1 MNNET
6 LYTIASLLSDY
17 NYSLAEHL
25 YIHVP
30 FCRYRCPYCSF
41 YSTIYLND
49 DAKNQFVD
57 ALIKEIEIK
66 NFLLSKKIKTI
77 YLGGGTPSM
86 LSINDL
92 EKIFDKILINHQLDK
107 NAEITIEA
115 NPEDINKELV
125 KGWQKTGINRVS
137 LGVQNI
143 NEKHLQFLGR
153 KHTKKQIINAIE
165 TLKNADFQNIS
176 LDFIIGLPE
185 ENIED
190 LKNNFQIIL
199 DYKIPHFSSYLLTIE
214 EKTRLS
220 SLVKKHPE
228 IIQDVDD
235 TLKNISQWYL
245 WAKNSGYEHYEVSNF
260 SLPSYQSIHNTSYWT
275 QKNYIGIGPS
285 AHSYIH
291 PYRLWNTSSLR
302 NYNSIIKNDK
312 LDFQYEILNEKN
324 IFNEYIMTRLRL
336 KEGIDLAD
344 LTNRFNKKITQYFID
359 HSEKIPK
366 EYIIKTNDK
375 IYLTEEGWLI
385 MDGILVDFFL

>member
-6 LYTIASLLSDY
+6 SYTINSILSDH

-41 YSTIYLND
+41 YSTLYLND
-49 DAKNQFVD
+49 DTKNKFVS
-57 ALIKEIEIK
+57 ASINEIK
-66 NFLLSKKIKTI
+66 LKDFLLSKNLKTI

-86 LSINDL
+86 LSITDIA
-92 EKIFDKILINHQLDK
+92 KIFNEINRNHQIDD

-115 NPEDINKELV
+115 NPEDITKELV
-125 KGWQKTGINRVS
+125 IGWQKIGINRVS

-220 SLVKKHPE
+220 NIVHKHPE
-228 IIQDVDD
+228 ILQDDD
-235 TLKNISQWYL
+235 TTIKNISQWYL
-245 WAKNSGYEHYEVSNF
+245 WAKNNGYQHYEVSNF
-260 SLPSYQSIHNTSYWT
+260 AISPFQSKHNSSYWT

-302 NYNSIIKNDK
+302 NYNNVKNDK

-336 KEGIDLAD
+336 KEGVDLAD
-344 LTNRFNKKITQYFID
+344 LTRRFNKKIAQYFID
-359 HSEKIPK
+359 QANKIPK
-366 EYIIKTNDK
+366 EFIIKTDDK

-385 MDGILVDFFL
+385 MDRILIDLFL

>member
-1 MNNET
+1 VNNET
-6 LYTIASLLSDY
+6 SYTINSILSDH

-41 YSTIYLND
+41 YSTLYLND
-49 DAKNQFVD
+49 DTKNQFVS
-57 ALIKEIEIK
+57 ASINEIK
-66 NFLLSKKIKTI
+66 FKDFLLSKNLKTI

-86 LSINDL
+86 LSITDIA
-92 EKIFDKILINHQLDK
+92 KIFNEINRNHQIDD

-115 NPEDINKELV
+115 NPEDITKELV
-125 KGWQKTGINRVS
+125 IGWQKIGINRVS

-220 SLVKKHPE
+220 NIVHKHPE
-228 IIQDVDD
+228 ILQDDNT

-245 WAKNSGYEHYEVSNF
+245 WAKNNGYQHYEVSNF
-260 SLPSYQSIHNTSYWT
+260 AISPFQSKHNSSYWT

-302 NYNSIIKNDK
+302 NYNNVKNDK

-336 KEGIDLAD
+336 KEGVDLSD
-344 LTNRFNKKITQYFID
+344 LTLRFNKKIAQYFID
-359 HSEKIPK
+359 QADKIPK
-366 EYIIKTNDK
+366 EFIIKTDDK

-385 MDGILVDFFL
+385 MDRILIDLFL

>member
-6 LYTIASLLSDY
+6 SYTINSILSDH

-41 YSTIYLND
+41 YSTLYLND
-49 DAKNQFVD
+49 DTKNQFVS
-57 ALIKEIEIK
+57 ASINEIK
-66 NFLLSKKIKTI
+66 FKDFLLSKNLKTI

-86 LSINDL
+86 LSITDIA
-92 EKIFDKILINHQLDK
+92 KIFNEINRNHQIDD

-115 NPEDINKELV
+115 NPEDITKELV
-125 KGWQKTGINRVS
+125 IGWQKIGINRVS

-165 TLKNADFQNIS
+165 TLKNADFKNIS

-199 DYKIPHFSSYLLTIE
+199 EYKIPHFSSYLLTIE

-220 SLVKKHPE
+220 NLVHKHPE
-228 IIQDVDD
+228 ILQDDD
-235 TLKNISQWYL
+235 TTIKNISQWYL
-245 WAKNSGYEHYEVSNF
+245 WAKNNGYQHYEVSNF
-260 SLPSYQSIHNTSYWT
+260 AISPFQSKHNSSYWT

-291 PYRLWNTSSLR
+291 PFRLWNTSSLR
-302 NYNSIIKNDK
+302 NYNSLIKNDK

-336 KEGIDLAD
+336 KEGICLAD
-344 LTNRFNKKITQYFID
+344 LTKRFNKKITQYLIEQTD
-359 HSEKIPK
+359 KISR

-375 IYLTEEGWLI
+375 IYLTKEGWLI
-385 MDGILVDFFL
+385 MDGILVDLFL

>member
-6 LYTIASLLSDY
+6 SYTINSILSDH

-41 YSTIYLND
+41 YSTLYLND
-49 DAKNQFVD
+49 DTKNQFVS
-57 ALIKEIEIK
+57 ASINEIK
-66 NFLLSKKIKTI
+66 FKDFLLSKNLKTI

-86 LSINDL
+86 LSITDIA
-92 EKIFDKILINHQLDK
+92 KIFNEINRNHQIDD

-115 NPEDINKELV
+115 NPEDITKELV
-125 KGWQKTGINRVS
+125 IGWQKIGINRVS

-165 TLKNADFQNIS
+165 TLKNADFKNIS

-199 DYKIPHFSSYLLTIE
+199 EYKIPHFSSYLLTIE

-220 SLVKKHPE
+220 NIVHKHPE
-228 IIQDVDD
+228 ILQDDD
-235 TLKNISQWYL
+235 TTIKNISQWYL
-245 WAKNSGYEHYEVSNF
+245 WAKNNDYEHYEVSNF
-260 SLPSYQSIHNTSYWT
+260 AISPFQSKHNSSYWT

-302 NYNSIIKNDK
+302 NYNNVKNDK

-336 KEGIDLAD
+336 KEGVDLAD
-344 LTNRFNKKITQYFID
+344 LTRRFNKKIAQYFID
-359 HSEKIPK
+359 QANKIPK
-366 EYIIKTNDK
+366 EFIIKTDDK

-385 MDGILVDFFL
+385 MDRILIDLFL

>member
-6 LYTIASLLSDY
+6 SYTINSILSDH

-41 YSTIYLND
+41 YSTLYLND
-49 DAKNQFVD
+49 DTKNKFVS
-57 ALIKEIEIK
+57 ASINEIK
-66 NFLLSKKIKTI
+66 LKDFLLSKNLKTI

-86 LSINDL
+86 LSITDIA
-92 EKIFDKILINHQLDK
+92 KIFNEINRNHQIDD

-115 NPEDINKELV
+115 NPEDITKELV
-125 KGWQKTGINRVS
+125 IGWQKIGINRVS

-165 TLKNADFQNIS
+165 TLKNADFKNIS

-220 SLVKKHPE
+220 NIVHKHPE
-228 IIQDVDD
+228 ILQDDD
-235 TLKNISQWYL
+235 TTIKNISQWYL
-245 WAKNSGYEHYEVSNF
+245 WAKNNGYQHYEVSNF
-260 SLPSYQSIHNTSYWT
+260 AISPFQSKHNSSYWT

-291 PYRLWNTSSLR
+291 PYRLWNTFSLR
-302 NYNSIIKNDK
+302 NYNNVKNDK

-336 KEGIDLAD
+336 KEGVDLAD
-344 LTNRFNKKITQYFID
+344 LTRRFNKKIAQYFID
-359 HSEKIPK
+359 QANKIPK
-366 EYIIKTNDK
+366 EFIIKSDDK

-385 MDGILVDFFL
+385 MDRILIDLFL

>member
-6 LYTIASLLSDY
+6 SYTINSILSDH

-41 YSTIYLND
+41 YSTLYLND
-49 DAKNQFVD
+49 DTKNKFVS
-57 ALIKEIEIK
+57 ASINEIK
-66 NFLLSKKIKTI
+66 LKDFLLSKNLKTI

-86 LSINDL
+86 LSITDIA
-92 EKIFDKILINHQLDK
+92 KIFNEINRNHQIDD

-115 NPEDINKELV
+115 NPEDITKELV
-125 KGWQKTGINRVS
+125 IGWQKIGINRVS

-165 TLKNADFQNIS
+165 TLKNADFKNIS

-199 DYKIPHFSSYLLTIE
+199 EYKIPHFSSYLLTIE

-220 SLVKKHPE
+220 NIVHKHPE
-228 IIQDVDD
+228 ILQDDD
-235 TLKNISQWYL
+235 TTIKNISQWYL
-245 WAKNSGYEHYEVSNF
+245 WAKNNGYQHYEVSNF
-260 SLPSYQSIHNTSYWT
+260 AISPFQSKHNSSYWT

-302 NYNSIIKNDK
+302 NYNNVKNDK

-336 KEGIDLAD
+336 KEGVDLAD
-344 LTNRFNKKITQYFID
+344 LTRRFNKKIAQHFID
-359 HSEKIPK
+359 QADKIPK
-366 EYIIKTNDK
+366 EFIIKTDDK

-385 MDGILVDFFL
+385 MDRILIDLFL

>member
-6 LYTIASLLSDY
+6 SYTINSILSNH

-41 YSTIYLND
+41 YSTLYLND
-49 DAKNQFVD
+49 DTKNQFVS
-57 ALIKEIEIK
+57 ASINEIK
-66 NFLLSKKIKTI
+66 LKDFLLSKNLKTI

-86 LSINDL
+86 LSITDIA
-92 EKIFDKILINHQLDK
+92 KIFNEINRNHQIDD

-115 NPEDINKELV
+115 NPEDITKELV
-125 KGWQKTGINRVS
+125 IGWQKIGINRVS

-165 TLKNADFQNIS
+165 TLKNADFKNIS

-220 SLVKKHPE
+220 NIVHKHPE
-228 IIQDVDD
+228 ILQDDNT

-245 WAKNSGYEHYEVSNF
+245 WAKNNGYQHYEVSNF
-260 SLPSYQSIHNTSYWT
+260 AISPFQSKHNSSYWT

-302 NYNSIIKNDK
+302 NYNNVKNDK

-336 KEGIDLAD
+336 KEGVDLSD
-344 LTNRFNKKITQYFID
+344 LTLRFNKKIAQYFID
-359 HSEKIPK
+359 QANKIPK
-366 EYIIKTNDK
+366 EFIIKTDDK

-385 MDGILVDFFL
+385 MDRILIDLFL

>member
-6 LYTIASLLSDY
+6 SYTINSILSDH

-41 YSTIYLND
+41 YSTLYLND
-49 DAKNQFVD
+49 DTKNKFVS
-57 ALIKEIEIK
+57 ASINEIK
-66 NFLLSKKIKTI
+66 LKDFLLSKNLKTI

-86 LSINDL
+86 LSITDIA
-92 EKIFDKILINHQLDK
+92 KIFNEINRNHQIDD

-115 NPEDINKELV
+115 NPEDITKELV
-125 KGWQKTGINRVS
+125 IGWQKIGINRVS

-165 TLKNADFQNIS
+165 TLKNADFKNIS

-199 DYKIPHFSSYLLTIE
+199 EYKIPHFSSYLLTIE

-220 SLVKKHPE
+220 NIVHKHPE
-228 IIQDVDD
+228 ILQDDD
-235 TLKNISQWYL
+235 TTIKNISQWYL
-245 WAKNSGYEHYEVSNF
+245 WAKNNGYQHYEVSNF
-260 SLPSYQSIHNTSYWT
+260 AISPFQSKHNSSYWT

-302 NYNSIIKNDK
+302 NYNNVKNDK

-336 KEGIDLAD
+336 KEGVDLAD
-344 LTNRFNKKITQYFID
+344 LTRRFNKKIAQYFID
-359 HSEKIPK
+359 QANKIPK
-366 EYIIKTNDK
+366 EFIIKTDDK

-385 MDGILVDFFL
+385 MDRILIDLFL

>member
-6 LYTIASLLSDY
+6 SYTINSILSDH

-41 YSTIYLND
+41 YSTLYLND
-49 DAKNQFVD
+49 DTKNQFVS
-57 ALIKEIEIK
+57 ASINEIK
-66 NFLLSKKIKTI
+66 LKDFLLSKNLKTI

-86 LSINDL
+86 LSITDIA
-92 EKIFDKILINHQLDK
+92 KIFNEINRNHQIDD

-115 NPEDINKELV
+115 NPEDITKELV
-125 KGWQKTGINRVS
+125 IGWQKIGINRVS

-165 TLKNADFQNIS
+165 TLKNADFKNIS

-220 SLVKKHPE
+220 NIVHKHPE
-228 IIQDVDD
+228 ILQDDD
-235 TLKNISQWYL
+235 TTIKNISQWYL
-245 WAKNSGYEHYEVSNF
+245 WAKNNGYQHYEVSNF
-260 SLPSYQSIHNTSYWT
+260 AISPFQSKHNSSYWT

-302 NYNSIIKNDK
+302 NYNNVKNDK

-336 KEGIDLAD
+336 KEGVDLSD
-344 LTNRFNKKITQYFID
+344 LTLRFNKKIAQYFID
-359 HSEKIPK
+359 QANKIPK
-366 EYIIKTNDK
+366 EFIIKTDDK

-385 MDGILVDFFL
+385 MDRILIDLFL

>member
-1 MNNET
+1 
-6 LYTIASLLSDY
+6 L
-17 NYSLAEHL
+17 
-25 YIHVP
+25 
-30 FCRYRCPYCSF
+30 
-41 YSTIYLND
+41 YLND
-49 DAKNQFVD
+49 DTKNQFVS
-57 ALIKEIEIK
+57 ASINEIK
-66 NFLLSKKIKTI
+66 FKDFLLSKNLKTI

-86 LSINDL
+86 LSITDIA
-92 EKIFDKILINHQLDK
+92 KIFNEINRNHQIDD

-115 NPEDINKELV
+115 NPEDITKELV
-125 KGWQKTGINRVS
+125 IGWQKIGINRVS

-165 TLKNADFQNIS
+165 TLKNADFKNIS

-220 SLVKKHPE
+220 NIVHKHPE
-228 IIQDVDD
+228 ILQDDNT

-245 WAKNSGYEHYEVSNF
+245 WAKNNGYQHYEVSNF
-260 SLPSYQSIHNTSYWT
+260 AISPFQSKHNSSYWT

-302 NYNSIIKNDK
+302 NYNNVKNDK

-336 KEGIDLAD
+336 KEGVDLSD
-344 LTNRFNKKITQYFID
+344 LTLRFNKKIAQYFID
-359 HSEKIPK
+359 QADKIPK
-366 EYIIKTNDK
+366 EFIIKTDDK

-385 MDGILVDFFL
+385 MDRILIDLFL

>member
-6 LYTIASLLSDY
+6 SYTINSILSDH

-41 YSTIYLND
+41 YSTLYLND
-49 DAKNQFVD
+49 DTKNQFVS
-57 ALIKEIEIK
+57 ASINEIK
-66 NFLLSKKIKTI
+66 FKDFLLSKNLKTI

-86 LSINDL
+86 LSITDIA
-92 EKIFDKILINHQLDK
+92 KIFNEINRNHQIDD

-115 NPEDINKELV
+115 NPEDITKELV
-125 KGWQKTGINRVS
+125 IGWQKIGINRVS

-165 TLKNADFQNIS
+165 TLKNADFKNIS

-220 SLVKKHPE
+220 NIVHKHPE
-228 IIQDVDD
+228 ILQDDD
-235 TLKNISQWYL
+235 TTIKNISQWYL
-245 WAKNSGYEHYEVSNF
+245 WAKNNDYEHYEVSNF
-260 SLPSYQSIHNTSYWT
+260 AISPFQSKHNSSYWT

-302 NYNSIIKNDK
+302 NYNNVKNDK

-336 KEGIDLAD
+336 KEGVDLSD
-344 LTNRFNKKITQYFID
+344 LTCRFNKKIAQYFID
-359 HSEKIPK
+359 QANKIPK
-366 EYIIKTNDK
+366 EFIIKTDDK

-385 MDGILVDFFL
+385 MDRILIDLFL

>member
-6 LYTIASLLSDY
+6 SYTINSILSDH

-41 YSTIYLND
+41 YSTLYLND
-49 DAKNQFVD
+49 DTKNQFVS
-57 ALIKEIEIK
+57 ASINEIK
-66 NFLLSKKIKTI
+66 LKDFLLSKNLKTI

-86 LSINDL
+86 LSITDIA
-92 EKIFDKILINHQLDK
+92 KIFNEINRNHQIDD

-115 NPEDINKELV
+115 NPEDITKELV
-125 KGWQKTGINRVS
+125 IGWQKIGINRVS

-165 TLKNADFQNIS
+165 TLKNADFKNIS

-199 DYKIPHFSSYLLTIE
+199 EYKIPHFSSYLLTIE

-220 SLVKKHPE
+220 NIVHKHPE
-228 IIQDVDD
+228 ILQDDNT

-245 WAKNSGYEHYEVSNF
+245 WAKNNGYQHYEVSNF
-260 SLPSYQSIHNTSYWT
+260 AISPFQSKHNSSYWT

-302 NYNSIIKNDK
+302 NYNNVKNDK

-336 KEGIDLAD
+336 KEGVDLAD
-344 LTNRFNKKITQYFID
+344 LTRRFNKKIAQYFID
-359 HSEKIPK
+359 QANKIPK
-366 EYIIKTNDK
+366 EFIIKTDDK

-385 MDGILVDFFL
+385 MDRILIDLFL

>member
-6 LYTIASLLSDY
+6 SYTINSILSDH

-41 YSTIYLND
+41 YSTLYLND
-49 DAKNQFVD
+49 DTKNQFVS
-57 ALIKEIEIK
+57 ASINEIK
-66 NFLLSKKIKTI
+66 FKDFLLSKNLKTI

-86 LSINDL
+86 LSITDIA
-92 EKIFDKILINHQLDK
+92 KIFNEINRNHQIDD

-115 NPEDINKELV
+115 NPEDITKELV
-125 KGWQKTGINRVS
+125 IGWQKIGINRVS

-165 TLKNADFQNIS
+165 TLKNADFKNIS

-199 DYKIPHFSSYLLTIE
+199 EYKIPHFSSYLLTIE

-220 SLVKKHPE
+220 NIVHKHPE
-228 IIQDVDD
+228 ILQDDD
-235 TLKNISQWYL
+235 TTLKNISQWYL
-245 WAKNSGYEHYEVSNF
+245 WAKNNDYEHYEVSNF
-260 SLPSYQSIHNTSYWT
+260 AISPFQSKHNSSYWT

-302 NYNSIIKNDK
+302 NYNNVKNDK

-336 KEGIDLAD
+336 KEGVDLAD
-344 LTNRFNKKITQYFID
+344 LTRRFNKKIAQYFID
-359 HSEKIPK
+359 QANKIPK
-366 EYIIKTNDK
+366 EFIIKTDDK

-385 MDGILVDFFL
+385 MDRILKDLFL

>member
-6 LYTIASLLSDY
+6 SYTINSILSDH

-41 YSTIYLND
+41 YSTLYLND
-49 DAKNQFVD
+49 DTKNQFVS
-57 ALIKEIEIK
+57 ASINEIK
-66 NFLLSKKIKTI
+66 FKDFLLSKNLKTI

-86 LSINDL
+86 LSITDIA
-92 EKIFDKILINHQLDK
+92 KIFNEINRNHQIDD

-115 NPEDINKELV
+115 NPEDITKELV
-125 KGWQKTGINRVS
+125 IGWQKIGINRVS

-165 TLKNADFQNIS
+165 TLKNADFKNIS

-220 SLVKKHPE
+220 NIVHKHPE
-228 IIQDVDD
+228 ILQDDNT

-245 WAKNSGYEHYEVSNF
+245 WAKNNGYQHYEVSNF
-260 SLPSYQSIHNTSYWT
+260 AISPFQSKHNSSYWT

-291 PYRLWNTSSLR
+291 PYRLWNTFSLR
-302 NYNSIIKNDK
+302 NYNNVKNDK

-336 KEGIDLAD
+336 KEGVDLSD
-344 LTNRFNKKITQYFID
+344 LTLRFNKKIAQYFID
-359 HSEKIPK
+359 QANKIPK
-366 EYIIKTNDK
+366 EFIIKTDDK

-385 MDGILVDFFL
+385 MDRILIDLFL

>member
-6 LYTIASLLSDY
+6 SYTINSILSDH

-41 YSTIYLND
+41 YSTLYLND
-49 DAKNQFVD
+49 DTKNQFVS
-57 ALIKEIEIK
+57 ASINEIK
-66 NFLLSKKIKTI
+66 FKDFLLSKNLKTI

-86 LSINDL
+86 LSITDIA
-92 EKIFDKILINHQLDK
+92 KIFNEINRNHQIDD

-115 NPEDINKELV
+115 NPEDITKELV
-125 KGWQKTGINRVS
+125 IGWQKIGINRVS

-165 TLKNADFQNIS
+165 TLKNADFKNIS

-199 DYKIPHFSSYLLTIE
+199 EYKIPHFSSYLLTIE

-220 SLVKKHPE
+220 NIVHKHPE
-228 IIQDVDD
+228 ILQDDD
-235 TLKNISQWYL
+235 TTIKNISQWYL
-245 WAKNSGYEHYEVSNF
+245 WAKNNGYQHYEVSNF
-260 SLPSYQSIHNTSYWT
+260 AISPFQSKHNSSYWT

-302 NYNSIIKNDK
+302 NYNNVKNDK
-312 LDFQYEILNEKN
+312 LDFQYEIHNEKN

-336 KEGIDLAD
+336 KEGVDLSD
-344 LTNRFNKKITQYFID
+344 LTLRFNKKIAQYFID
-359 HSEKIPK
+359 QANKIPK
-366 EYIIKTNDK
+366 EFIIKTDDK

-385 MDGILVDFFL
+385 MDRILIDLFL

>member
-6 LYTIASLLSDY
+6 SYTINSILSDH

-41 YSTIYLND
+41 YSTLYLND
-49 DAKNQFVD
+49 DTKNKFVS
-57 ALIKEIEIK
+57 ASINEIK
-66 NFLLSKKIKTI
+66 LKDFLLSKNLKTI

-86 LSINDL
+86 LSITDIA
-92 EKIFDKILINHQLDK
+92 KIFNEINRNHQIDD

-115 NPEDINKELV
+115 NPEDITKELV
-125 KGWQKTGINRVS
+125 IGWQKIGINRVS

-165 TLKNADFQNIS
+165 TLKNADFKNIS

-220 SLVKKHPE
+220 NIVHKHPE
-228 IIQDVDD
+228 ILQDDD
-235 TLKNISQWYL
+235 TTLKNISQWYL
-245 WAKNSGYEHYEVSNF
+245 WAKNNGYQHYEVSNF
-260 SLPSYQSIHNTSYWT
+260 AISPFQSKHNSSYWT

-302 NYNSIIKNDK
+302 NYNNVKNDK

-336 KEGIDLAD
+336 KEGVDLAD
-344 LTNRFNKKITQYFID
+344 LTRRFNKKIAQYFID
-359 HSEKIPK
+359 QANKIPK
-366 EYIIKTNDK
+366 EFIIKTDDK
-375 IYLTEEGWLI
+375 IYLTEE
-385 MDGILVDFFL
+385 DG

>member
-6 LYTIASLLSDY
+6 SYTINSILSDH

-41 YSTIYLND
+41 YSTLYLND
-49 DAKNQFVD
+49 DTKNQFVS
-57 ALIKEIEIK
+57 ASINEIK
-66 NFLLSKKIKTI
+66 FKDFLLSKNLKTI

-86 LSINDL
+86 LSITDIA
-92 EKIFDKILINHQLDK
+92 KIFNEINRNHQIDD

-115 NPEDINKELV
+115 NPEDITKELV
-125 KGWQKTGINRVS
+125 IGWQKIGINRVS

-165 TLKNADFQNIS
+165 TLKNADFKNIS

-220 SLVKKHPE
+220 NIVHKHPE
-228 IIQDVDD
+228 ILQDDD
-235 TLKNISQWYL
+235 TTIKNISQWYL
-245 WAKNSGYEHYEVSNF
+245 WAKNNGYQHYEVSNF
-260 SLPSYQSIHNTSYWT
+260 AISPFQSKHNSSYWT

-302 NYNSIIKNDK
+302 NYNNVKNDK

-336 KEGIDLAD
+336 KEGVDLSD
-344 LTNRFNKKITQYFID
+344 LTLRFNKKIAQYFID
-359 HSEKIPK
+359 QADKIPK
-366 EYIIKTNDK
+366 EFIIKTDDK

-385 MDGILVDFFL
+385 MDRILIDLFL

>member
-6 LYTIASLLSDY
+6 SYTINSILSDH

-41 YSTIYLND
+41 YSTLYLND
-49 DAKNQFVD
+49 DTKNQFVS
-57 ALIKEIEIK
+57 ASINEIK
-66 NFLLSKKIKTI
+66 FKDFLLSKNLKTI

-86 LSINDL
+86 LSITDIA
-92 EKIFDKILINHQLDK
+92 KIFNEINRNHQIDD

-115 NPEDINKELV
+115 NPEDITKELV
-125 KGWQKTGINRVS
+125 IGWQKIGINRVS

-165 TLKNADFQNIS
+165 TLKNADFKNIS

-220 SLVKKHPE
+220 NIVHKHPE
-228 IIQDVDD
+228 ILQDDNT

-245 WAKNSGYEHYEVSNF
+245 WAKNNGYQHYEVSNF
-260 SLPSYQSIHNTSYWT
+260 AISPFQSKHNSSYWT

-291 PYRLWNTSSLR
+291 PYRLWNTFSLR
-302 NYNSIIKNDK
+302 NYNNVKNDK

-336 KEGIDLAD
+336 KEGVDLAD
-344 LTNRFNKKITQYFID
+344 LTRRFNKKIAQYFID
-359 HSEKIPK
+359 QANKIPK
-366 EYIIKTNDK
+366 EFIIKTDDK

-385 MDGILVDFFL
+385 MDRILIDLFL

>member
-6 LYTIASLLSDY
+6 SYTINSILSDH

-41 YSTIYLND
+41 YSTLYLND
-49 DAKNQFVD
+49 DTKNQFVS
-57 ALIKEIEIK
+57 ASINEIK
-66 NFLLSKKIKTI
+66 LKDFLLSKNLKTI

-86 LSINDL
+86 LSITDIA
-92 EKIFDKILINHQLDK
+92 KIFNEINRNHQIDD

-115 NPEDINKELV
+115 NPEDITKELV
-125 KGWQKTGINRVS
+125 IGWQKIGINRVS

-165 TLKNADFQNIS
+165 TLKNADFKNIS

-220 SLVKKHPE
+220 NIVHKHPE
-228 IIQDVDD
+228 ILQDDNT

-245 WAKNSGYEHYEVSNF
+245 WAKNNGYQHYEVSNF
-260 SLPSYQSIHNTSYWT
+260 AISPFQSKHNSSYWT

-302 NYNSIIKNDK
+302 NYNNVKNDK

-336 KEGIDLAD
+336 KEGVDLSD
-344 LTNRFNKKITQYFID
+344 LTLRFNKKIAQYFID
-359 HSEKIPK
+359 QADKIPK
-366 EYIIKTNDK
+366 EFIIKTDDK

-385 MDGILVDFFL
+385 MDRILIDLFL

>member
-6 LYTIASLLSDY
+6 SYTINSILSDH

-41 YSTIYLND
+41 YSTLYLND
-49 DAKNQFVD
+49 DTKNQFVS
-57 ALIKEIEIK
+57 ASINEIK
-66 NFLLSKKIKTI
+66 LKDFLLSKNLKTI

-86 LSINDL
+86 LSITDIA
-92 EKIFDKILINHQLDK
+92 KIFNEINRNHQIDD

-115 NPEDINKELV
+115 NPEDITKELV
-125 KGWQKTGINRVS
+125 IGWQKIGINRVS

-165 TLKNADFQNIS
+165 TLKNADFKNIS

-199 DYKIPHFSSYLLTIE
+199 EYKIPHFSSYLLTIE

-220 SLVKKHPE
+220 NIVHKHPE
-228 IIQDVDD
+228 ILQDDD
-235 TLKNISQWYL
+235 TTIKNISQWYL
-245 WAKNSGYEHYEVSNF
+245 WAKNNGYQHYEVSNF
-260 SLPSYQSIHNTSYWT
+260 AISPFQSKHNSSYWT

-302 NYNSIIKNDK
+302 NYNNVKNDK
-312 LDFQYEILNEKN
+312 LDFQYEIHNEKN

-336 KEGIDLAD
+336 KEGVDLSD
-344 LTNRFNKKITQYFID
+344 LTLRFNKKIAQYFID
-359 HSEKIPK
+359 QANKIPK
-366 EYIIKTNDK
+366 EFIIKTDDK

-385 MDGILVDFFL
+385 MDRILIDLFL

>member
-6 LYTIASLLSDY
+6 SYTINSILSDH

-41 YSTIYLND
+41 YSTLYLND
-49 DAKNQFVD
+49 DTKNKFVS
-57 ALIKEIEIK
+57 ASINEIK
-66 NFLLSKKIKTI
+66 LKDFLLSKNLKTI

-86 LSINDL
+86 LSITDIA
-92 EKIFDKILINHQLDK
+92 KIFNEINRNHQIDD

-115 NPEDINKELV
+115 NPEDITKELV
-125 KGWQKTGINRVS
+125 IGWQKIGINRVS

-165 TLKNADFQNIS
+165 TLKNADFKNIS

-199 DYKIPHFSSYLLTIE
+199 EYKIPHFSSYLLTIE

-220 SLVKKHPE
+220 NIVHKHPE
-228 IIQDVDD
+228 ILQDDNT

-245 WAKNSGYEHYEVSNF
+245 WAKNNGYQHYEVSNF
-260 SLPSYQSIHNTSYWT
+260 AISPFQSKHNSSYWT

-302 NYNSIIKNDK
+302 NYNNVKNDK

-336 KEGIDLAD
+336 KEGVDLAD
-344 LTNRFNKKITQYFID
+344 LTRRFNKKIAQYFID
-359 HSEKIPK
+359 QANKIPK
-366 EYIIKTNDK
+366 EFIIKTDDK

-385 MDGILVDFFL
+385 MDRILIDLFL

>member
-6 LYTIASLLSDY
+6 SYTINSILSDH

-41 YSTIYLND
+41 YSTLYLND
-49 DAKNQFVD
+49 DTKNQFVS
-57 ALIKEIEIK
+57 ASINEIK
-66 NFLLSKKIKTI
+66 LKDFLLSKNLKTI

-86 LSINDL
+86 LSITDIA
-92 EKIFDKILINHQLDK
+92 KIFNEINRNHQIDD

-115 NPEDINKELV
+115 NPEDITKELV
-125 KGWQKTGINRVS
+125 IGWQKIGINRVS

-165 TLKNADFQNIS
+165 TLKNADFKNIS

-220 SLVKKHPE
+220 NIVHKHPE
-228 IIQDVDD
+228 ILQDDD
-235 TLKNISQWYL
+235 TTIKNISQWYL
-245 WAKNSGYEHYEVSNF
+245 WAKNNGYQHYEVSNF
-260 SLPSYQSIHNTSYWT
+260 AISPFQSKHNSSYWT

-302 NYNSIIKNDK
+302 NYNNVKNDK

-336 KEGIDLAD
+336 KEGVDLAD
-344 LTNRFNKKITQYFID
+344 LTRRFNKKIAQYFID
-359 HSEKIPK
+359 QANKIPK
-366 EYIIKTNDK
+366 EFIIKSDDK

-385 MDGILVDFFL
+385 MDRILIDLFL

>member
-6 LYTIASLLSDY
+6 SYTINSILSDH

-41 YSTIYLND
+41 YSTLYLND
-49 DAKNQFVD
+49 DTKNQFVS
-57 ALIKEIEIK
+57 ASINEIK
-66 NFLLSKKIKTI
+66 FKDFLLSKNLKTI

-86 LSINDL
+86 LSITDIA
-92 EKIFDKILINHQLDK
+92 KIFNEINRNHQIDD

-115 NPEDINKELV
+115 NPEDITKELV
-125 KGWQKTGINRVS
+125 IGWQKIGINRVS

-165 TLKNADFQNIS
+165 TLKNADFKNIS

-220 SLVKKHPE
+220 NIVHKHPE
-228 IIQDVDD
+228 ILQDDNT

-245 WAKNSGYEHYEVSNF
+245 WAKNNGYQHYEVSNF
-260 SLPSYQSIHNTSYWT
+260 AISPFQSKHNSSYWT

-302 NYNSIIKNDK
+302 NYNNVKNDK

-336 KEGIDLAD
+336 KEGVDLSD
-344 LTNRFNKKITQYFID
+344 LTLRFNKKIAQYFID
-359 HSEKIPK
+359 QANKIPK
-366 EYIIKTNDK
+366 EFIIKTDDK

-385 MDGILVDFFL
+385 MDRILIDLFL

>member
-6 LYTIASLLSDY
+6 SYTINSILSDH

-41 YSTIYLND
+41 YSTLYLND
-49 DAKNQFVD
+49 DTKNQFVS
-57 ALIKEIEIK
+57 ASINEIK
-66 NFLLSKKIKTI
+66 FKDFLLSKNLKTI

-86 LSINDL
+86 LSITDIA
-92 EKIFDKILINHQLDK
+92 KIFNEINRNHQIDD

-115 NPEDINKELV
+115 NPEDITKELV
-125 KGWQKTGINRVS
+125 IGWQKIGINRVS

-165 TLKNADFQNIS
+165 TLKNADFKNIS

-220 SLVKKHPE
+220 NIVHKHPE
-228 IIQDVDD
+228 ILQDDD
-235 TLKNISQWYL
+235 TTIKNISQWYL
-245 WAKNSGYEHYEVSNF
+245 WAKNNGYQHYEVSNF
-260 SLPSYQSIHNTSYWT
+260 AISPFQSKHNSSYWT

-291 PYRLWNTSSLR
+291 PYRLWNTFSLR
-302 NYNSIIKNDK
+302 NYNNVKNDK

-336 KEGIDLAD
+336 KEGVDLAD
-344 LTNRFNKKITQYFID
+344 LTLRFNKKIAQYFID
-359 HSEKIPK
+359 QANKIPK
-366 EYIIKTNDK
+366 EFIIKTDDK

-385 MDGILVDFFL
+385 MDRILIDLFL

>member
-6 LYTIASLLSDY
+6 SYTINSILSDH

-41 YSTIYLND
+41 YSTLYLND
-49 DAKNQFVD
+49 DTKNQFVS
-57 ALIKEIEIK
+57 ASINEIK
-66 NFLLSKKIKTI
+66 LKDFLLSKNLKTI

-86 LSINDL
+86 LSITDIA
-92 EKIFDKILINHQLDK
+92 KIFNEINRNHQIDD

-115 NPEDINKELV
+115 NPEDITKELV
-125 KGWQKTGINRVS
+125 IGWQKIGINRVS

-165 TLKNADFQNIS
+165 TLKNADFKNIS

-220 SLVKKHPE
+220 NIVHKHPE
-228 IIQDVDD
+228 ILQDDNT

-245 WAKNSGYEHYEVSNF
+245 WAKNNGYQHYEVSNF
-260 SLPSYQSIHNTSYWT
+260 AISPFQSKHNSSYWT

-302 NYNSIIKNDK
+302 NYNNVKNDK

-336 KEGIDLAD
+336 KEGVDLAD
-344 LTNRFNKKITQYFID
+344 LTRRFNKKIAQYFID
-359 HSEKIPK
+359 QANKIPK
-366 EYIIKTNDK
+366 EFIIKTDDK

-385 MDGILVDFFL
+385 MDRILIDLFL

>member
-6 LYTIASLLSDY
+6 SYTINSILSDH

-41 YSTIYLND
+41 YSTLYLND
-49 DAKNQFVD
+49 DTKNQFVS
-57 ALIKEIEIK
+57 ASINEIK
-66 NFLLSKKIKTI
+66 FKDFLLSKNLKTI

-86 LSINDL
+86 LSITDIA
-92 EKIFDKILINHQLDK
+92 KIFNEINRNHQIDD

-115 NPEDINKELV
+115 NPEDITKELV
-125 KGWQKTGINRVS
+125 IGWQKIGINRVS

-165 TLKNADFQNIS
+165 TLKNADFKNIS

-220 SLVKKHPE
+220 NIVHKHPE
-228 IIQDVDD
+228 ILQDDD
-235 TLKNISQWYL
+235 TTIKNISQWYL
-245 WAKNSGYEHYEVSNF
+245 WAKNNGYQHYEVSNF
-260 SLPSYQSIHNTSYWT
+260 AISPFQSKHNSSYWT

-302 NYNSIIKNDK
+302 NYNNVKNDK

-336 KEGIDLAD
+336 KEGVDLSD
-344 LTNRFNKKITQYFID
+344 LTLRFNKKIAQYFID
-359 HSEKIPK
+359 QANKIPK
-366 EYIIKTNDK
+366 EFIIKTDDK

-385 MDGILVDFFL
+385 MDRILIDLFL

>member
-6 LYTIASLLSDY
+6 SYTINSILSNH

-41 YSTIYLND
+41 YSTLYLND
-49 DAKNQFVD
+49 DTKNQFVS
-57 ALIKEIEIK
+57 ASINEIK
-66 NFLLSKKIKTI
+66 LKDFLLSKNLKTI

-86 LSINDL
+86 LSITDIA
-92 EKIFDKILINHQLDK
+92 KIFNEINRNHQIDD

-115 NPEDINKELV
+115 NPEDITKELV
-125 KGWQKTGINRVS
+125 IGWQKIGINRVS

-165 TLKNADFQNIS
+165 TLKNADFKNIS

-220 SLVKKHPE
+220 NIVHKHPE
-228 IIQDVDD
+228 ILQDDD
-235 TLKNISQWYL
+235 TTIKNISQWYL
-245 WAKNSGYEHYEVSNF
+245 WAKNNGYQHYEVSNF
-260 SLPSYQSIHNTSYWT
+260 AISPFQSKHNSSYWT

-291 PYRLWNTSSLR
+291 PYRLWNTFSLR
-302 NYNSIIKNDK
+302 NYNNVKNDK

-336 KEGIDLAD
+336 KEGVDLAD
-344 LTNRFNKKITQYFID
+344 LTRRFNKKIAQYFID
-359 HSEKIPK
+359 QANKIPK
-366 EYIIKTNDK
+366 EFIIKTDDK

-385 MDGILVDFFL
+385 MDRILIDLFL

>member
-1 MNNET
+1 VNNET
-6 LYTIASLLSDY
+6 SYTINSILSDH

-41 YSTIYLND
+41 YSTLYLND
-49 DAKNQFVD
+49 DTKNQFVS
-57 ALIKEIEIK
+57 ASINEIK
-66 NFLLSKKIKTI
+66 FKDFLLSKNLKTI

-86 LSINDL
+86 LSITDIA
-92 EKIFDKILINHQLDK
+92 KIFNEINRNHQIDD

-115 NPEDINKELV
+115 NPEDITKELV
-125 KGWQKTGINRVS
+125 IGWQKIGINRVS

-165 TLKNADFQNIS
+165 TLKNADFKNIS

-220 SLVKKHPE
+220 NIVHKHPE
-228 IIQDVDD
+228 ILQDDD
-235 TLKNISQWYL
+235 TTIKNISQWYL
-245 WAKNSGYEHYEVSNF
+245 WAKNNGYQHYEVSNF
-260 SLPSYQSIHNTSYWT
+260 AISPFQSKHNSSYWT

-302 NYNSIIKNDK
+302 NYNNVKNDK

-336 KEGIDLAD
+336 KEGVDLSD
-344 LTNRFNKKITQYFID
+344 LTLRFNKKIAQYFID
-359 HSEKIPK
+359 QADKIPK
-366 EYIIKTNDK
+366 EFIIKTDDK

-385 MDGILVDFFL
+385 MDRILIDLFL

>member
-6 LYTIASLLSDY
+6 LYTITSILSDY

-25 YIHVP
+25 YIHIP

-49 DAKNQFVD
+49 DTKNQFLD
-57 ALIKEIEIK
+57 ALINEIEIK
-66 NFLLSKKIKTI
+66 NFLLSKNIKTI

-92 EKIFDKILINHQLDK
+92 GKIFDKILINHQLDK

-115 NPEDINKELV
+115 NPEDINIELV
-125 KGWQKTGINRVS
+125 KGWQKIGINRVS

-165 TLKNADFQNIS
+165 ILKNADFQNIS

-220 SLVKKHPE
+220 NLVHKHPE
-228 IIQDVDD
+228 ILQDDDD

-260 SLPSYQSIHNTSYWT
+260 SLSSYQSIHNSSYWT

-291 PYRLWNTSSLR
+291 PFRLWNTSSLR
-302 NYNSIIKNDK
+302 NYNSLIKNDK

-336 KEGIDLAD
+336 KEGICLAD
-344 LTNRFNKKITQYFID
+344 LTKRFNKKITQYLIEQTD
-359 HSEKIPK
+359 KISR

-375 IYLTEEGWLI
+375 IYLTKEGWLI
-385 MDGILVDFFL
+385 MDGILVDLFL

>member
-6 LYTIASLLSDY
+6 SYTINSILSNH

-41 YSTIYLND
+41 YSTLYLND
-49 DAKNQFVD
+49 DTKNQFVS
-57 ALIKEIEIK
+57 ASINEIK
-66 NFLLSKKIKTI
+66 FKDFLLSKNLKTI

-86 LSINDL
+86 LSITDIA
-92 EKIFDKILINHQLDK
+92 KIFNEINRNHQIDD

-115 NPEDINKELV
+115 NPEDITKELV
-125 KGWQKTGINRVS
+125 IGWQKIGINRVS

-165 TLKNADFQNIS
+165 TLKNADFKNIS

-220 SLVKKHPE
+220 NIVHKHPE
-228 IIQDVDD
+228 ILQDDD
-235 TLKNISQWYL
+235 TTIKNISQWYL
-245 WAKNSGYEHYEVSNF
+245 WAKNNGYQHYEVSNF
-260 SLPSYQSIHNTSYWT
+260 AISPFQSKHNSSYWT

-291 PYRLWNTSSLR
+291 PYRLWNTFSLR
-302 NYNSIIKNDK
+302 NYNNVKNDK

-336 KEGIDLAD
+336 KEGVDLAD
-344 LTNRFNKKITQYFID
+344 LTLRFNKKIAQYFID
-359 HSEKIPK
+359 QANKIPK
-366 EYIIKTNDK
+366 EFIIKTDDK

-385 MDGILVDFFL
+385 MDRILIDLFL

>member
-6 LYTIASLLSDY
+6 SYTINSILSDH

-41 YSTIYLND
+41 YSTLYLND
-49 DAKNQFVD
+49 DTKNQFVS
-57 ALIKEIEIK
+57 ASINEIK
-66 NFLLSKKIKTI
+66 FKDFLLSKNLKTI

-86 LSINDL
+86 LSITDIA
-92 EKIFDKILINHQLDK
+92 KIFNEINRNHQIDD

-115 NPEDINKELV
+115 NPEDITKELV
-125 KGWQKTGINRVS
+125 IGWQKIGINRVS

-165 TLKNADFQNIS
+165 TLKNADFKNIS

-199 DYKIPHFSSYLLTIE
+199 EYKIPHFSSYLLTIE

-220 SLVKKHPE
+220 NIVHKHPE
-228 IIQDVDD
+228 ILQDDNT

-245 WAKNSGYEHYEVSNF
+245 WAKNNGYQHYEVSNF
-260 SLPSYQSIHNTSYWT
+260 AISPFQSKHNSSYWT

-302 NYNSIIKNDK
+302 NYNNVKNDK

-336 KEGIDLAD
+336 KEGVDLAD
-344 LTNRFNKKITQYFID
+344 LTRRFNKKIAQYFID
-359 HSEKIPK
+359 QANKIPK
-366 EYIIKTNDK
+366 EFIIKTDDK

-385 MDGILVDFFL
+385 MDRILIDLFL

>member
-6 LYTIASLLSDY
+6 SYTINSILSDH

-41 YSTIYLND
+41 YSTLYLND
-49 DAKNQFVD
+49 DTKNQFVS
-57 ALIKEIEIK
+57 ASINEIK
-66 NFLLSKKIKTI
+66 FKDFLLSKNLKTI

-86 LSINDL
+86 LSITDIA
-92 EKIFDKILINHQLDK
+92 KIFNEINRNHQIDD

-115 NPEDINKELV
+115 NPEDITKELV
-125 KGWQKTGINRVS
+125 IGWQKIGINRVS

-199 DYKIPHFSSYLLTIE
+199 EYKIPHFSSYLLTIE

-220 SLVKKHPE
+220 NIVHKHPE
-228 IIQDVDD
+228 ILQDDD
-235 TLKNISQWYL
+235 TTIKNISQWYL
-245 WAKNSGYEHYEVSNF
+245 WAKNNGYQHYEVSNF
-260 SLPSYQSIHNTSYWT
+260 AISPFQSKHNSSYWT

-302 NYNSIIKNDK
+302 NYNNVKNDK

-336 KEGIDLAD
+336 KEGVDLSD
-344 LTNRFNKKITQYFID
+344 LTLRFNKKIAQYFID
-359 HSEKIPK
+359 QADKIPK
-366 EYIIKTNDK
+366 EFIIKTDDK

-385 MDGILVDFFL
+385 MDRILIDLFL

>member
-6 LYTIASLLSDY
+6 SYTINSILSDH

-41 YSTIYLND
+41 YSTLYLND
-49 DAKNQFVD
+49 DTKNQFVS
-57 ALIKEIEIK
+57 ASINEIK
-66 NFLLSKKIKTI
+66 LKDFLLSKNLKTI

-86 LSINDL
+86 LSITDIA
-92 EKIFDKILINHQLDK
+92 KIFNEINRNHQIDD

-115 NPEDINKELV
+115 NPEDITKELV
-125 KGWQKTGINRVS
+125 IGWQKIGINRVS

-165 TLKNADFQNIS
+165 TLKNADFKNIS

-199 DYKIPHFSSYLLTIE
+199 EYKIPHFSSYLLTIE

-220 SLVKKHPE
+220 NIVHKHPE
-228 IIQDVDD
+228 ILQDDD
-235 TLKNISQWYL
+235 TTIKNISQWYL
-245 WAKNSGYEHYEVSNF
+245 WAKNNDYEHYEVSNF
-260 SLPSYQSIHNTSYWT
+260 AISPFQSKHNSSYWT

-302 NYNSIIKNDK
+302 NYNNVKNDK

-336 KEGIDLAD
+336 KEGVDLSD
-344 LTNRFNKKITQYFID
+344 LTLRFNKKIAQYFID
-359 HSEKIPK
+359 QADKIPK
-366 EYIIKTNDK
+366 EFIIKTDDK

-385 MDGILVDFFL
+385 MDRILIDLFL

>member
-6 LYTIASLLSDY
+6 SYTINSILSDH

-41 YSTIYLND
+41 YSTLYLND
-49 DAKNQFVD
+49 DTKNQFVS
-57 ALIKEIEIK
+57 ASINEIK
-66 NFLLSKKIKTI
+66 FKDFLLSKNLKTI

-86 LSINDL
+86 LSITDIA
-92 EKIFDKILINHQLDK
+92 KIFNEINRNHQIDD

-115 NPEDINKELV
+115 NPEDITKELV
-125 KGWQKTGINRVS
+125 IGWQKIGINRVS

-165 TLKNADFQNIS
+165 TLKNADFKNIS

-220 SLVKKHPE
+220 NIVHKHPE
-228 IIQDVDD
+228 ILQDDD
-235 TLKNISQWYL
+235 TTIKNISQWYL
-245 WAKNSGYEHYEVSNF
+245 WAKNNGYQHYEVSNF
-260 SLPSYQSIHNTSYWT
+260 AISPFQSKHNSSYWT

-302 NYNSIIKNDK
+302 NYNNVKNDK

-336 KEGIDLAD
+336 KEGVDLAD
-344 LTNRFNKKITQYFID
+344 LTLRFNKKIAQYFID
-359 HSEKIPK
+359 QADKIPK
-366 EYIIKTNDK
+366 EFIIKTDDK

-385 MDGILVDFFL
+385 MDRILIDLFL

>member
-6 LYTIASLLSDY
+6 SYTINSILSNH

-41 YSTIYLND
+41 YSTLYLND
-49 DAKNQFVD
+49 DTKNQFVS
-57 ALIKEIEIK
+57 ASINEIK
-66 NFLLSKKIKTI
+66 FKDFLLSKNLKTI

-86 LSINDL
+86 LSITDIA
-92 EKIFDKILINHQLDK
+92 KIFNEINRNHQIDD

-115 NPEDINKELV
+115 NPEDITKELV
-125 KGWQKTGINRVS
+125 IGWQKIGINRVS

-165 TLKNADFQNIS
+165 TLKNADFKNIS

-220 SLVKKHPE
+220 NIVHKHPE
-228 IIQDVDD
+228 ILQDDD
-235 TLKNISQWYL
+235 TTIKNISQWYL
-245 WAKNSGYEHYEVSNF
+245 WAKNNGYQHYEVSNF
-260 SLPSYQSIHNTSYWT
+260 AISPFQSKHNSSYWT

-302 NYNSIIKNDK
+302 NYNNVKNDK

-336 KEGIDLAD
+336 KEGVDLAD
-344 LTNRFNKKITQYFID
+344 LTRRFNKKIAQYFID
-359 HSEKIPK
+359 QANKIPK
-366 EYIIKTNDK
+366 EFIIKTDDK

-385 MDGILVDFFL
+385 MDRILIDLFL

>member
-1 MNNET
+1 VNNET
-6 LYTIASLLSDY
+6 SYTINSILSDH

-41 YSTIYLND
+41 YSTLYLND
-49 DAKNQFVD
+49 DTKNQFVS
-57 ALIKEIEIK
+57 ASINEIK
-66 NFLLSKKIKTI
+66 FKDFLLSKNLKTI

-86 LSINDL
+86 LSITDIA
-92 EKIFDKILINHQLDK
+92 KIFNEINRNHQIDD

-115 NPEDINKELV
+115 NPEDITKELV
-125 KGWQKTGINRVS
+125 IGWQKIGINRVS

-165 TLKNADFQNIS
+165 TLKNADFKNIS

-220 SLVKKHPE
+220 NIVHKHPE
-228 IIQDVDD
+228 ILQDDNT

-245 WAKNSGYEHYEVSNF
+245 WAKNNGYQHYEVSNF
-260 SLPSYQSIHNTSYWT
+260 AISPFQSKHNSSYWT

-302 NYNSIIKNDK
+302 NYNNVKNDK

-336 KEGIDLAD
+336 KEGVDLSD
-344 LTNRFNKKITQYFID
+344 LTLRFNKKIAQYFID
-359 HSEKIPK
+359 QANKIPK
-366 EYIIKTNDK
+366 EFIIKTDDK

-385 MDGILVDFFL
+385 MDRILIDLFL